1 MLAGGTRI
9 SDDSPGLPQVSVWQ
23 VGEGVVSVA
32 TNGPRTLMAEVCR
45 TLPQMRKNEFGLLER
60 VGSGLGR
67 LVGIG

>member
-1 MLAGGTRI
+1 M
-9 SDDSPGLPQVSVWQ
+9 
-23 VGEGVVSVA
+23 GEGVVSVA